1 MSPTLIPTMR
11 YRDAGAAI
19 DWLCAT
25 FGFAR
30 QAVLPDADGGVAHA
44 RLTLGSGMIM
54 IGSARDD
61 AFGRQ
66 QAPGDPDRPVTQSVY
81 VVVSDAD
88 AMYARARAA
97 GARIVMEIRDEDYGG
112 RGFSCRH
119 PQEQLWSF
127 GTYDP
132 RASEGGA

>member
-25 FGFAR
+25 FGFER
-30 QAVLPDADGGVAHA
+30 QAVFPDADGGVAHA
-44 RLTLGSGMIM
+44 QLRLGSGMIM

-61 AFGRQ
+61 VFGGQ
-66 QAPGDPDRPVTQSVY
+66 QAPADPDRPVTQSVY
-81 VVVSDAD
+81 VVVTDAD
-88 AMYARARAA
+88 AVHARARAA
-97 GARIVMEIRDEDYGG
+97 GARIVMEIRDEDHGG
-112 RGFSCRH
+112 RGFSCRD
-119 PQEQLWSF
+119 PQGQLWNF

-132 RASEGGA
+132 GALEGSA